1 MFNKITLLKSNNKNQ
16 KYSTVTSKKY
26 KSIIIL
32 LLYTF
37 LFINITYFYK
47 RNEKR
52 NYKTKILNEN
62 ISALTIIDEIKNVK
76 DRQLFIKNRLDYYL
90 SKRTRLLY
98 NHGIKYNESNLIT
111 FIEKINYLI
120 IHESPEY
127 KSLLVDKIKLHEYS
141 LKILGKDICVPIL
154 KIYKNI
160 NEINFNELPNQ
171 FVLKLN
177 HGSGM
182 NIICKDKSRLNT
194 TQTLKQLEKWKN
206 TNFGFRYYEFQYLF
220 VKRKIFAETFLCENI
235 IDYKIFCFNGEPK
248 FIRIRKI
255 LNDKK
260 HTKIHNH
267 YNINWELNELES
279 GLSGYIRDPK
289 IKINKPKNLKLMLK
303 YAKMLSQEFVFVRV
317 DLYEFNNTVYLGELT
332 FTPTNG
338 FVYWKNRQQSIKVGK
353 MMDITKIKSYLFNK

>member
-235 IDYKIFCFNGEPK
+235 IDYKIFCFNGV
-248 FIRIRKI
+248 
-255 LNDKK
+255 
-260 HTKIHNH
+260 
-267 YNINWELNELES
+267 NELES